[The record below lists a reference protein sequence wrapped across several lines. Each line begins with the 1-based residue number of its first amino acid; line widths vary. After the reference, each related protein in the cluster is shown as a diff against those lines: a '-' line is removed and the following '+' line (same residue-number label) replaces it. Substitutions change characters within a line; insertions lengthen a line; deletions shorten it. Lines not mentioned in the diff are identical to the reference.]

1 MSKKNMSV
9 MVGGTL
15 TCALAIGF
23 FMQRGETA
31 APRNLVP
38 ELPAKIQ
45 QVVLKPAV
53 SFEGSLAPAPLMTA
67 DVATQADM
75 QNLVL
80 ASSRAPVMI
89 SPSLP
94 ENPNRAQNQ
103 VQASAQGSAPP
114 ADPQAPQAPQLGCN
128 VTATAT
134 PGEFAMIA
142 LKVSAPCFPNER
154 LTVHH
159 SGMMFTQVTDQAG
172 DISVTVP
179 ALNDRAVFIVAFGN
193 GKGTVAI
200 ANAPDVHKY
209 DRVAVQWTGDLGFQ
223 VHAREFGASYGESG
237 HVWAGAKTQSESG
250 FVTRL
255 GVSDTHLPRM
265 AEVYTFPS
273 GTTLMSGIVA
283 LSVEAEV
290 TTENCGRDISAQ
302 SLELRDRSSLR
313 IRDLVLAMP
322 NCDAIGDF
330 LVLNNLVED
339 LTIASR

>member
-1 MSKKNMSV
+1 MSKKNMLA

-23 FMQRGETA
+23 FMQRGESA
-31 APRNLVP
+31 SPRNLMP
-38 ELPAKIQ
+38 DLPTEIQ

-53 SFEGSLAPAPLMTA
+53 SMGPAPLMSA
-67 DVATQADM
+67 DVATQPDM

-94 ENPNRAQNQ
+94 EKPHWAQKQ
-103 VQASAQGSAPP
+103 VQASAQGASLP
-114 ADPQAPQAPQLGCN
+114 ADPVSPQLGCD
-128 VTATAT
+128 VMATAT
-134 PGEFAMIA
+134 PGDLAMVA

-159 SGMMFTQVTDQAG
+159 SGMMFTQVTDHAG
-172 DISVTVP
+172 DMSVTIP
-179 ALNDRAVFIVAFGN
+179 ALNDRAVFIVAFGD
-193 GKGTVAI
+193 GKGTVALT
-200 ANAPDVHKY
+200 NVPDVHKY

-237 HVWAGAKTQSESG
+237 HVWSGAVSDTKSGTG

-255 GVSDTHLPRM
+255 GFGDTLLPQM

-273 GTTLMSGIVA
+273 GATSMSGIVA

-290 TTENCGRDISAQ
+290 TAGNCGRDISAQ
-302 SLELRDRSSLR
+302 SLEIRDRSSLR

-322 NCDAIGDF
+322 SCDAVGDF

>member
-1 MSKKNMSV
+1 MSKKNMFV

-23 FMQRGETA
+23 FMQRGESA
-31 APRNLVP
+31 SPRNLMP
-38 ELPAKIQ
+38 PLPTKIQ

-53 SFEGSLAPAPLMTA
+53 TLKGSAGPAPLMTA
-67 DVATQADM
+67 DVATQSDM

-80 ASSRAPVMI
+80 ASSSAPVMI
-89 SPSLP
+89 SASLP
-94 ENPNRAQNQ
+94 EKPHWAQKQ

-114 ADPQAPQAPQLGCN
+114 VDPVSPQLGCD

-134 PGEFAMIA
+134 PGDLAMIS
-142 LKVSAPCFPNER
+142 LKVTAPCFPNER
-154 LTVHH
+154 LTIHH
-159 SGMMFTQVTDQAG
+159 SGMMFTQVTDPAG
-172 DISVTVP
+172 DMSVNVP
-179 ALNDRAVFIVAFGN
+179 ALNDRAVFIVAFGD

-200 ANAPDVHKY
+200 ANAPDVHKF
-209 DRVAVQWTGDLGFQ
+209 DRVAVQWIGNLGFQ
-223 VHAREFGASYGESG
+223 VHAREFGASYGEVG
-237 HVWAGAKTQSESG
+237 HVWSGAKADTQAESG

-255 GVSDTHLPRM
+255 GVSDTLLPQM

-273 GTTLMSGIVA
+273 GTTSMSGVVA
-283 LSVEAEV
+283 LSIEAEV
-290 TTENCGRDISAQ
+290 TANNCGRDISAQ

-313 IRDLVLAMP
+313 IRDLALAMP
-322 NCDAIGDF
+322 NCDAVGDF